1 MKNETGTTTAKCIGV
16 LGGLGPYAGLDFVH
30 KVFDCTNA
38 ATAQE
43 HLPVLLYSFPNA
55 IPPRVEFLLGKTTIN
70 PGYAMGELL
79 VRLAKAGASVI
90 GIPCNTAHSAS
101 ILDVALDILF
111 KSGFQGQ
118 FVHMIAETANHIR
131 TVYPAAQNVG
141 VLCTQGAY
149 HSKVFDMHFNKY
161 GLSVSYL
168 EDEGRALLQNAIS
181 NSSYGIKAF
190 SSPVTDR
197 AKNDIGL
204 QAAHL
209 AEKNA
214 DCIIM
219 GCTELPLAL
228 SGTDFQGIPL
238 LDPTKILAES
248 LIKAFDATKLK
259 HNH

>member
-1 MKNETGTTTAKCIGV
+1 M
-16 LGGLGPYAGLDFVH
+16 
-30 KVFDCTNA
+30 
-38 ATAQE
+38 
-43 HLPVLLYSFPNA
+43 
-55 IPPRVEFLLGKTTIN
+55 
-70 PGYAMGELL
+70 
-79 VRLAKAGASVI
+79 
-90 GIPCNTAHSAS
+90 
-101 ILDVALDILF
+101 
-111 KSGFQGQ
+111 
-118 FVHMIAETANHIR
+118 
-131 TVYPAAQNVG
+131 
-141 VLCTQGAY
+141 
-149 HSKVFDMHFNKY
+149 
-161 GLSVSYL
+161 